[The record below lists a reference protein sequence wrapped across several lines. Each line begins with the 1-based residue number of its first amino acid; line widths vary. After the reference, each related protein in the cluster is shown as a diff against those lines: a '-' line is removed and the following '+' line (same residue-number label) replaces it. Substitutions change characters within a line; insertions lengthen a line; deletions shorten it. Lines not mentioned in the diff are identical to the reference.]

1 MNVTM
6 LTYGIMTNAFQNEWN
21 ILGSWMS
28 PLRPQAHPGVY
39 KRQEDYL
46 YAGFKD
52 FPLRPHDYEAVGG
65 FIFQRR
71 PEGAFAT
78 SIIPLIFIGWIGVF
92 GTLIPKDSGEKLRSA
107 ANIFSVNNLKF
118 SFLVTVT
125 LALVF
130 LTLEIDKKL
139 ASSGEF
145 RRPIIYNVI
154 IASYGILLPNFGLLR
169 DHRAD
174 LDLRCIVETMKL
186 SPLIP
191 GETLWAT
198 SKDRNKPTGNIVNSI
213 LILMDKCSKVEALD
227 LNEPKNPQRWDRFES
242 ILQNFIFVIQVISL
256 FAIHGN

>member
-1 MNVTM
+1 M
-6 LTYGIMTNAFQNEWN
+6 LTYGFMTNAFQNEWN

-125 LALVF
+125 LALV
-130 LTLEIDKKL
+130 L
-139 ASSGEF
+139 
-145 RRPIIYNVI
+145 
-154 IASYGILLPNFGLLR
+154 
-169 DHRAD
+169 
-174 LDLRCIVETMKL
+174 
-186 SPLIP
+186 
-191 GETLWAT
+191 
-198 SKDRNKPTGNIVNSI
+198 
-213 LILMDKCSKVEALD
+213 
-227 LNEPKNPQRWDRFES
+227 
-242 ILQNFIFVIQVISL
+242 
-256 FAIHGN
+256 